1 MLGVGMFCGQMI
13 LSEELGL
20 GWLEWEEHAVGLLR
34 GTTV

>member
-1 MLGVGMFCGQMI
+1 MLGVGMFYGQI

-34 GTTV
+34 GMTV